1 MLSVQGV
8 CDGRRSAAVL
18 ARTNDEFCKFSRG
31 QNTCVCMVVTTV
43 IMFGRAVWLRRRGI
57 DAWAH
62 DQVGMFLGMA
72 GRWLAL

>member
-1 MLSVQGV
+1 M
-8 CDGRRSAAVL
+8 
-18 ARTNDEFCKFSRG
+18 
-31 QNTCVCMVVTTV
+31 CMVVTTI

-72 GRWLAL
+72 GRWLALWILWLIYR